1 MNVRTLLPLISAVWL
16 TLGGCV
22 TAATPP
28 NIPLCPGLNI
38 VTAINQSS
46 GDYESIKR
54 ITSVDETGV
63 TLHYSSEHEVN
74 DPFSDKP
81 PELVATNVTRRILH
95 ADQQKAPYY
104 LAVFSPILP
113 ETVPNSVAISLTH
126 DNYTRLKTTGK
137 ADVSIVTTLNYSATP
152 ENVLDPDSPYRWW
165 FAPSVYALALPD
177 KSPVPFPVLLNG
189 KPAELP
195 ALHING
201 LFGEEK
207 AEFFVLDDPDN
218 PLILKFRLGFGAD
231 EALKAKF
238 ADDPVMSKMLEEI
251 AATSPASSER
261 DRLQVTQI
269 TFDCQGSDDLPIAT
283 NTGKPLDISGE
294 FDTDAEPF
302 PTGSGGAAS
311 GGGGDTGT
319 GNGSGGTGTGSMG
332 GGTGSLS
339 LGQGAG
345 GNGAGSDN
353 KAAEL
358 EKALQAGEKVDIYD
372 IFFSFNSATLRP
384 ESDETLIRIADLL
397 GKHPDW
403 KLAIGGHTDSIAS
416 DTFNLDLSNR
426 RAAAVKTA
434 LVGRFK
440 IADNRLSTQGYGEAS
455 PRDTNDTLEGRA
467 RNRRVELM
475 RQ

>member
-1 MNVRTLLPLISAVWL
+1 MNVRTVLPMLPVLLIVSSASV
-16 TLGGCV
+16 
-22 TAATPP
+22 AATTPT
-28 NIPLCPGLNI
+28 IPLCPGLNI
-38 VTAINQSS
+38 VTAINQRS

-54 ITSVDETGV
+54 ITRVDDSGV
-63 TLHYSSEHEVN
+63 TLHYSSEHEVD

-95 ADQQKAPYY
+95 ADQQKASYY
-104 LAVFSPILP
+104 LAIFSPLLP

-137 ADVSIVTTLNYSATP
+137 ADVSIVTTLNYSTTP
-152 ENVLDPDSPYRWW
+152 ENVLDPESPYRWW
-165 FAPSVYALALPD
+165 FAPSVYALELPD
-177 KSPVPFPVLLNG
+177 KTPVPFPVLLNG

-231 EALKAKF
+231 EALRAKF
-238 ADDPVMSKMLEEI
+238 ANDPVMTKILEE
-251 AATSPASSER
+251 AAAAAPAPSER

-269 TFDCQGSDDLPIAT
+269 TFDCHSSDDLPIAT
-283 NTGKPLDISGE
+283 NTGKPLEISGE
-294 FDTDAEPF
+294 FDTDAKPF
-302 PTGSGGAAS
+302 PTGSGGANA
-311 GGGGDTGT
+311 GGGAGSGAGQGDGDTGT
-319 GNGSGGTGTGSMG
+319 GAMG
-332 GGTGSLS
+332 DGAGSLA
-339 LGQGAG
+339 QGAG
-345 GNGAGSDN
+345 GNGAGDSN
-353 KAAEL
+353 KAVAL

-384 ESDETLIRIADLL
+384 ESDETLSTIATLL
-397 GKHPDW
+397 DKHPDW

-416 DTFNLDLSNR
+416 DSFNLELSNR
-426 RAAAVKTA
+426 RAVAVKAA
-434 LVGRFK
+434 LVERFK

-467 RNRRVELM
+467 RNRRVELT

>member
-1 MNVRTLLPLISAVWL
+1 MNTNFVTLPLLLIVSSASV
-16 TLGGCV
+16 
-22 TAATPP
+22 AATTPT
-28 NIPLCPGLNI
+28 IPLCSGLHI

-54 ITSVDETGV
+54 ITSTDEAGI

-113 ETVPNSVAISLTH
+113 ETVPNSVAISLTQ

-137 ADVSIVTTLNYSATP
+137 ADVSIVTTLNHSATP

-165 FAPSVYALALPD
+165 FAPSVYALELPD
-177 KSPVPFPVLLNG
+177 KTPVPFPVLLNG
-189 KPAELP
+189 KPATVP
-195 ALHING
+195 ALHVNG
-201 LFGEEK
+201 LFGSEQ
-207 AEFFVLDDPDN
+207 AEFLVLDNPDN
-218 PLILKFRLGFGAD
+218 PLILKFRLGFGTD

-238 ADDPVMSKMLEEI
+238 ASDPVMSKMLEEL
-251 AATSPASSER
+251 AATAPAPSER
-261 DRLQVTQI
+261 DRLQVTQL
-269 TFDCQGSDDLPIAT
+269 TFDCHSNDGLPIAT

-302 PTGSGGAAS
+302 PTGSGVANSGSGAGA
-311 GGGGDTGT
+311 GT
-319 GNGSGGTGTGSMG
+319 GNGGGGTGTGAMG
-332 GGTGSLS
+332 GDAGSLS
-339 LGQGAG
+339 LGQGDG
-345 GNGAGSDN
+345 SNGAGSGN

-358 EKALQAGEKVDIYD
+358 EKALQEGEKVDIYD

-384 ESDETLIRIADLL
+384 ESDATLNTIADLL
-397 GKHPDW
+397 SKHPDW

-416 DTFNLDLSNR
+416 DSFNLDLSNR

-434 LVGRFK
+434 LVERFK
-440 IADNRLSTQGYGEAS
+440 IVANRLSTQGYGEAN
-455 PRDTNDTLEGRA
+455 PRDANDTLEGRA
-467 RNRRVELM
+467 RNRRVELV

>member
-1 MNVRTLLPLISAVWL
+1 MNTHPIALPLLLIVSNASV
-16 TLGGCV
+16 
-22 TAATPP
+22 AATTPTV
-28 NIPLCPGLNI
+28 PLCPGLHI

-54 ITSVDETGV
+54 ITALDEASI
-63 TLHYSSEHEVN
+63 TLHYSSEHEVD

-104 LAVFSPILP
+104 LAIFSPILP

-137 ADVSIVTTLNYSATP
+137 ADVSIVTTLNYSATS

-165 FAPSVYALALPD
+165 FAPSVYALELSD
-177 KSPVPFPVLLNG
+177 KTPVPFPVLLNG

-231 EALKAKF
+231 EALRAKF
-238 ADDPVMSKMLEEI
+238 ADDPVMTKMLEEI
-251 AATSPASSER
+251 AATSPAPSER

-269 TFDCQGSDDLPIAT
+269 TFDCHSSDDLPIAT
-283 NTGKPLDISGE
+283 NTGKPLEISGE
-294 FDTDAEPF
+294 FDTDTEPF
-302 PTGSGGAAS
+302 PTGSGGANS
-311 GGGGDTGT
+311 GSGTGAGT
-319 GNGSGGTGTGSMG
+319 GNGGGGTGTGSMG
-332 GGTGSLS
+332 NGAGSLS
-339 LGQGAG
+339 LGTDS
-345 GNGAGSDN
+345 GNGTGSGN

-358 EKALQAGEKVDIYD
+358 EKALQEGEKVDIYD

-384 ESDETLIRIADLL
+384 ESDETLHIIADLL
-397 GKHPDW
+397 NKRPDW

-416 DTFNLDLSNR
+416 DSFNLDLSNR
-426 RAAAVKTA
+426 RAIAVKTA
-434 LVGRFK
+434 LVERFK

-467 RNRRVELM
+467 RNRRVELV

>member
-1 MNVRTLLPLISAVWL
+1 MNTHPIMLMFPLLLIASNASV
-16 TLGGCV
+16 
-22 TAATPP
+22 AATTPTV
-28 NIPLCPGLNI
+28 PLCPGLHI

-54 ITSVDETGV
+54 ITSTDDAGI
-63 TLHYSSEHEVN
+63 TLHYSSEHEVV

-104 LAVFSPILP
+104 LAIFSPILP
-113 ETVPNSVAISLTH
+113 ETVPNSVAISLTD

-137 ADVSIVTTLNYSATP
+137 AELSIVTTLNHSTTP

-165 FAPSVYALALPD
+165 FAPSVYALELPD
-177 KSPVPFPVLLNG
+177 KTPAPFQVLLNG
-189 KPAELP
+189 KAAELP
-195 ALHING
+195 ALHVKG
-201 LFGEEK
+201 LFGTEQ
-207 AEFFVLDDPDN
+207 AEFFVLDDPNN

-251 AATSPASSER
+251 AATSPAPSER

-269 TFDCQGSDDLPIAT
+269 TFDCHSSDDQPIAT

-311 GGGGDTGT
+311 SSGSGGGT
-319 GNGSGGTGTGSMG
+319 GNGGGGTGTGSMG
-332 GGTGSLS
+332 NGAGSLS
-339 LGQGAG
+339 LGQGTG
-345 GNGAGSDN
+345 GNGTGSGN
-353 KAAEL
+353 KADEL
-358 EKALQAGEKVDIYD
+358 EKALQEGEKVDIYD

-384 ESDETLIRIADLL
+384 ESDETLNTIANLL
-397 GKHPDW
+397 HKHPDW

-416 DTFNLDLSNR
+416 DSFNLDLSNR
-426 RAAAVKTA
+426 RAAAVKIA
-434 LVGRFK
+434 LVERFK
-440 IADNRLSTQGYGEAS
+440 ITDNRLSTQGYGEAS
-455 PRDTNDTLEGRA
+455 PRDTNETLEGRA
-467 RNRRVELM
+467 RNRRVEL
-475 RQ
+475 RKQ

>member
-1 MNVRTLLPLISAVWL
+1 MDTHPIVLTFPILLIVSNASIAV
-16 TLGGCV
+16 T
-22 TAATPP
+22 TTTPT
-28 NIPLCPGLNI
+28 IPLCPGLHI

-54 ITSVDETGV
+54 ITSTDEAGI

-74 DPFSDKP
+74 DPLSDKP

-95 ADQQKAPYY
+95 VDQQKAPYY
-104 LAVFSPILP
+104 LAIFSPILP
-113 ETVPNSVAISLTH
+113 ETVPNSVAISLTR

-137 ADVSIVTTLNYSATP
+137 AEISIVTTLNYSSTP

-165 FAPSVYALALPD
+165 FAPSVYALELPD
-177 KSPVPFPVLLNG
+177 KTPVPFPVLLNG
-189 KPAELP
+189 KPAKLP

-231 EALKAKF
+231 EALRAKF

-251 AATSPASSER
+251 ATTSPAPSER
-261 DRLQVTQI
+261 DRLQVIQI
-269 TFDCQGSDDLPIAT
+269 KFDCHSSNDLPIAT
-283 NTGKPLDISGE
+283 TTGKPLDISGE
-294 FDTDAEPF
+294 FDTDAELF
-302 PTGSGGAAS
+302 PTGTGSGGANS
-311 GGGGDTGT
+311 GRGVGT
-319 GNGSGGTGTGSMG
+319 GGGGTGTGSMG
-332 GGTGSLS
+332 GSAGRLS
-339 LGQGAG
+339 LGTDG
-345 GNGAGSDN
+345 GNSTGRGN

-358 EKALQAGEKVDIYD
+358 EKALQEGDKVDIYD

-384 ESDETLIRIADLL
+384 ESDETLHVIANLL
-397 GKHPDW
+397 NKHPDW

-416 DTFNLDLSNR
+416 DSFNLDLSNR
-426 RAAAVKTA
+426 RAAAVRTA
-434 LVGRFK
+434 LVERFK
-440 IADNRLSTQGYGEAS
+440 IADNRLSAQGYGEAN
-455 PRDTNDTLEGRA
+455 PRDSNDSLEGRA

-475 RQ
+475 KQ

>member
-1 MNVRTLLPLISAVWL
+1 MKRQPYLWLILLNTLPL
-16 TLGGCV
+16 
-22 TAATPP
+22 TALASSTSPT
-28 NIPLCPGLNI
+28 IPLCPSLVI

-81 PELVATNVTRRILH
+81 PELVATNVTRRILRE
-95 ADQQKAPYY
+95 DQQKAPYY

-113 ETVPNSVAISLTH
+113 ETVPNSTAISLTH
-126 DNYTRLKTTGK
+126 DNYARLKTTGK
-137 ADVSIVTTLNYSATP
+137 AELSIVTTLNYSTTP
-152 ENVLDPDSPYRWW
+152 ENVLNPDSPYRWW
-165 FAPSVYALALPD
+165 LAPSVYALELPD
-177 KSPVPFPVLLNG
+177 KIPLKFPVLLNG
-189 KPAELP
+189 KPTELP
-195 ALHING
+195 ALHVKG
-201 LFGEEK
+201 LFGTEQ
-207 AEFFVLDDPDN
+207 AEFFVLDDPNN

-238 ADDPVMSKMLEEI
+238 SSDPVMTKMLEEI
-251 AATSPASSER
+251 AAAAPAPSER

-269 TFDCQGSDDLPIAT
+269 TFDCHADGDLPIPT
-283 NTGKPLDISGE
+283 NTGKSLEISGE
-294 FDTDAEPF
+294 FATDAEPF
-302 PTGSGGAAS
+302 PAGSGGAAS
-311 GGGGDTGT
+311 SGGAGADTDNGG
-319 GNGSGGTGTGSMG
+319 SGTGTGAMG
-332 GGTGSLS
+332 GGAGNLNLGTG
-339 LGQGAG
+339 G
-345 GNGAGSDN
+345 GS
-353 KAAEL
+353 KAAAL
-358 EKALQAGEKVDIYD
+358 EKALQEGEKVDIYD

-384 ESDETLIRIADLL
+384 ESDETLNVIANLL
-397 GKHPDW
+397 SKHSDW

-416 DTFNLDLSNR
+416 DSFNLDLSNR

-434 LVGRFK
+434 LVERFK

-467 RNRRVELM
+467 RNRRVELV

>member
-1 MNVRTLLPLISAVWL
+1 VKALIPCLVCLYISLPIASVAD
-16 TLGGCV
+16 
-22 TAATPP
+22 ATTPT
-28 NIPLCPGLNI
+28 IPLCPGLHI
-38 VTAINQSS
+38 VTAINQRS

-54 ITSVDETGV
+54 ITSTDEAGI
-63 TLHYSSEHEVN
+63 TLHYSSEHEVD

-81 PELVATNVTRRILH
+81 PELVSTHVTRRVLRE
-95 ADQQKAPYY
+95 DQQKAGYY
-104 LAVFSPILP
+104 LAVFDPKLP

-137 ADVSIVTTLNYSATP
+137 ADVSIVTTLNHSTTP

-165 FAPSVYALALPD
+165 FAPSVYALEVPD
-177 KSPVPFPVLLNG
+177 KTPVPFPVLLNG

-195 ALHING
+195 ALHVNG

-231 EALKAKF
+231 EALRAKF

-251 AATSPASSER
+251 AATSPAPSER

-269 TFDCQGSDDLPIAT
+269 TFDCHSSDDLPMAT
-283 NTGKPLDISGE
+283 NTGKPPEIAGE

-311 GGGGDTGT
+311 GSGAGAGT
-319 GNGSGGTGTGSMG
+319 GNGGGGTGTGSMG
-332 GGTGSLS
+332 GGAGSLS
-339 LGQGAG
+339 LGQG
-345 GNGAGSDN
+345 GNGAGSGN

-384 ESDETLIRIADLL
+384 ESDETLNTIADLL
-397 GKHPDW
+397 NKHPDW

-416 DTFNLDLSNR
+416 DSFNLDLSNR

-434 LVGRFK
+434 LVERFK
-440 IADNRLSTQGYGEAS
+440 ITDNRLSTQGYGEAS

-467 RNRRVELM
+467 RNRRVEL
-475 RQ
+475 RKQ

>member
-1 MNVRTLLPLISAVWL
+1 VKALISCLVCLYASL
-16 TLGGCV
+16 PV
-22 TAATPP
+22 TSLADAATPT
-28 NIPLCPGLNI
+28 IPLCPGLNI

-54 ITSVDETGV
+54 ITRVDDSGV

-81 PELVATNVTRRILH
+81 PELVATNVTRHILH

-113 ETVPNSVAISLTH
+113 ETVPNSVAISLTQ

-137 ADVSIVTTLNYSATP
+137 AELSIVTTLNHSATP

-165 FAPSVYALALPD
+165 FAPSVYALELPD
-177 KSPVPFPVLLNG
+177 KTPVPFPVLLNG
-189 KPAELP
+189 KPATVP
-195 ALHING
+195 ALHVNG
-201 LFGEEK
+201 LFGSEQ
-207 AEFFVLDDPDN
+207 AEFLVLDNPDN
-218 PLILKFRLGFGAD
+218 PLILKFRLGFGTD

-238 ADDPVMSKMLEEI
+238 ASDPVMSKMLEEL
-251 AATSPASSER
+251 AATAPAPSER
-261 DRLQVTQI
+261 DRLQVTQL
-269 TFDCQGSDDLPIAT
+269 TFDCHSNDGLPIAT

-302 PTGSGGAAS
+302 PTGSGGANS
-311 GGGGDTGT
+311 GSGAGAGT
-319 GNGSGGTGTGSMG
+319 GNGGGGTGTGAMG
-332 GGTGSLS
+332 GGAGSLS
-339 LGQGAG
+339 LGQGG
-345 GNGAGSDN
+345 GNGAGSGN

-358 EKALQAGEKVDIYD
+358 EKALQEGEKVDIYD

-384 ESDETLIRIADLL
+384 ESDATLNTIADLL
-397 GKHPDW
+397 SKHPDW

-416 DTFNLDLSNR
+416 DSFNLDLSNR

-434 LVGRFK
+434 LVERFK
-440 IADNRLSTQGYGEAS
+440 IVANRLSTQGYGEAN

-467 RNRRVELM
+467 RNRRVELV

>member
-1 MNVRTLLPLISAVWL
+1 MNTHPIALPLLLIISNVSFAS
-16 TLGGCV
+16 T
-22 TAATPP
+22 TPT
-28 NIPLCPGLNI
+28 IPLCPSLNI

-54 ITSVDETGV
+54 ITAVDETGV

-104 LAVFSPILP
+104 LAIFSLILP
-113 ETVPNSVAISLTH
+113 ETVPNSTAISLTQ

-137 ADVSIVTTLNYSATP
+137 ADISIVTTLNYSATP
-152 ENVLDPDSPYRWW
+152 ENVLDPESPYRWW
-165 FAPSVYALALPD
+165 FAPSVYALELSD
-177 KSPVPFPVLLNG
+177 KPPVPFPVLLNG

-207 AEFFVLDDPDN
+207 AEFFVLDDPNN
-218 PLILKFRLGFGAD
+218 PLILKVRLGFGAD
-231 EALKAKF
+231 EALRAKF
-238 ADDPVMSKMLEEI
+238 ANDPVMTKMLEEI
-251 AATSPASSER
+251 AATSPAPSER

-269 TFDCQGSDDLPIAT
+269 TFDCHSSDDLPIAT

-294 FDTDAEPF
+294 FDTDTEPF
-302 PTGSGGAAS
+302 PTGSGGANS
-311 GGGGDTGT
+311 GSGTGAGT
-319 GNGSGGTGTGSMG
+319 GNGDGGSGTGSMG
-332 GGTGSLS
+332 GGAGSLS
-339 LGQGAG
+339 LGQGAS
-345 GNGAGSDN
+345 GNGAGSGN

-358 EKALQAGEKVDIYD
+358 EKALQEGDKVDIYD

-384 ESDETLIRIADLL
+384 ESDETLHVIADLL
-397 GKHPDW
+397 NKYPDW

-416 DTFNLDLSNR
+416 DSFNLDLSNR
-426 RAAAVKTA
+426 RAAAVKAA
-434 LVGRFK
+434 LVERFK

-455 PRDTNDTLEGRA
+455 PRDSNDSLEGRA

-475 RQ
+475 KQ

>member
-1 MNVRTLLPLISAVWL
+1 MKVRTVFPMFPVLLIASSVS
-16 TLGGCV
+16 V
-22 TAATPP
+22 AATTPT
-28 NIPLCPGLNI
+28 IPLCPGLHI

-54 ITSVDETGV
+54 ITSTDEAGI
-63 TLHYSSEHEVN
+63 TLHYSSEHEVD

-81 PELVATNVTRRILH
+81 PELVSTHVTRRVLRE
-95 ADQQKAPYY
+95 DQHKAGYY
-104 LAVFSPILP
+104 LAVFDPKLP

-137 ADVSIVTTLNYSATP
+137 AEISIVTTLNFSTTP

-165 FAPSVYALALPD
+165 FAPSVYALELPD
-177 KSPVPFPVLLNG
+177 KTPVPFPVLLNG

-231 EALKAKF
+231 EALRAKF
-238 ADDPVMSKMLEEI
+238 AHDPVMSKMLEEI
-251 AATSPASSER
+251 AATSPAPSER

-269 TFDCQGSDDLPIAT
+269 TFDCQSSDDLPMAT
-283 NTGKPLDISGE
+283 NTGKPPEIAGE

-311 GGGGDTGT
+311 GNGAGAGM
-319 GNGSGGTGTGSMG
+319 GNGGGGTGTGSMG
-332 GGTGSLS
+332 GGAGSLS
-339 LGQGAG
+339 LGQG
-345 GNGAGSDN
+345 GNGAGSGN

-384 ESDETLIRIADLL
+384 ESDETLNTIADLL
-397 GKHPDW
+397 NKHPDW

-416 DTFNLDLSNR
+416 DSFNLDLSNR

-434 LVGRFK
+434 LVERFK
-440 IADNRLSTQGYGEAS
+440 ITDKRLSTQGYGEAS

-467 RNRRVELM
+467 RNRRVEL
-475 RQ
+475 RKQ

>member
-1 MNVRTLLPLISAVWL
+1 LYISLPIASVAD
-16 TLGGCV
+16 
-22 TAATPP
+22 ATTPT
-28 NIPLCPGLNI
+28 IPLCPGLHI
-38 VTAINQSS
+38 VTAINQRS

-54 ITSVDETGV
+54 ITSTDEAGI
-63 TLHYSSEHEVN
+63 TLHYSSEHEVD

-81 PELVATNVTRRILH
+81 PELVSTHVTRRVLRE
-95 ADQQKAPYY
+95 DQQKAGYY
-104 LAVFSPILP
+104 LAVFDPKLP

-137 ADVSIVTTLNYSATP
+137 ADVSIVTTLNHSTTP

-165 FAPSVYALALPD
+165 FAPSVYALEVPD
-177 KSPVPFPVLLNG
+177 KTPVPFPVLLNG

-195 ALHING
+195 ALHVNG

-231 EALKAKF
+231 EALRAKF

-251 AATSPASSER
+251 AATSPAPSER

-269 TFDCQGSDDLPIAT
+269 TFDCHSSDDLPMAT
-283 NTGKPLDISGE
+283 NTGKPPEIAGE

-311 GGGGDTGT
+311 GSGAGAGT
-319 GNGSGGTGTGSMG
+319 GNGGGGTGTGSMG
-332 GGTGSLS
+332 GGAGSLS
-339 LGQGAG
+339 LGQG
-345 GNGAGSDN
+345 GNGAGSGN

-384 ESDETLIRIADLL
+384 ESDETLNTIADLL
-397 GKHPDW
+397 NKHPDW

-416 DTFNLDLSNR
+416 DSFNLDLSNR

-434 LVGRFK
+434 LVERFK
-440 IADNRLSTQGYGEAS
+440 ITDNRLSTQGYGEAS

-467 RNRRVELM
+467 RNRRVEL
-475 RQ
+475 RKQ

>member
-1 MNVRTLLPLISAVWL
+1 MKVRTIPPMLPLLLIVSSAN
-16 TLGGCV
+16 
-22 TAATPP
+22 AASTTPI
-28 NIPLCPGLNI
+28 IPLCPGLNI
-38 VTAINQSS
+38 VTAINQRS

-54 ITSVDETGV
+54 ITSVDDSGV
-63 TLHYSSEHEVN
+63 TLHYSSEHEVD

-104 LAVFSPILP
+104 LAIFSPILP

-137 ADVSIVTTLNYSATP
+137 TDVSIVTTLNYSATP
-152 ENVLDPDSPYRWW
+152 ENVLDPESPYRWW
-165 FAPSVYALALPD
+165 FAPSVYTLELSD
-177 KSPVPFPVLLNG
+177 KTPVPFPVLLNG

-251 AATSPASSER
+251 AATSPAPSER

-269 TFDCQGSDDLPIAT
+269 TVDCHSSDDLPIAT
-283 NTGKPLDISGE
+283 NSGKPLDISGE
-294 FDTDAEPF
+294 FDTDTEPF

-311 GGGGDTGT
+311 GSGAGGGT
-319 GNGSGGTGTGSMG
+319 GNGGGGTGTGSMG
-332 GGTGSLS
+332 DGTGSLS
-339 LGQGAG
+339 LGKGTG
-345 GNGAGSDN
+345 GNGAGSGN

-358 EKALQAGEKVDIYD
+358 EKALQEGEKVDIYD

-384 ESDETLIRIADLL
+384 ESDETLTLIADLL
-397 GKHPDW
+397 NKYPDW

-416 DTFNLDLSNR
+416 DSFNLDLSNR

-434 LVGRFK
+434 LVERFK

-467 RNRRVELM
+467 RNRRVELV

>member
-1 MNVRTLLPLISAVWL
+1 MSTKPVTLLLFL
-16 TLGGCV
+16 TFSSNCM
-22 TAATPP
+22 AATTPS
-28 NIPLCPGLNI
+28 IPLCPGLNI

-54 ITSVDETGV
+54 ITAVDDAGI
-63 TLHYSSEHEVN
+63 TLHYSSEHEVV

-81 PELVATNVTRRILH
+81 PELINTNVTRRVLRE
-95 ADQQKAPYY
+95 DQQKAAYY

-113 ETVPNSVAISLTH
+113 EAVPNSVAISLTD
-126 DNYTRLKTTGK
+126 DNYIRLKTTGK
-137 ADVSIVTTLNYSATP
+137 AEVSIVTTLNYSTTP
-152 ENVLDPDSPYRWW
+152 ENVLDPESPYRWW
-165 FAPSVYALALPD
+165 FAPSVYALELAD
-177 KSPVPFPVLLNG
+177 KTPVPFPVLLNG

-195 ALHING
+195 ALQVKG
-201 LFGEEK
+201 VFGTEQ

-251 AATSPASSER
+251 AATSPAPSER

-269 TFDCQGSDDLPIAT
+269 TFDCHRSDDLPIAT
-283 NTGKPLDISGE
+283 NTDKPLDIFGE

-302 PTGSGGAAS
+302 PTGSGGAANVS
-311 GGGGDTGT
+311 SLGAGNGNGGG
-319 GNGSGGTGTGSMG
+319 SAGTGSIG

-345 GNGAGSDN
+345 GVGSGN

-358 EKALQAGEKVDIYD
+358 EKALQEGEKVDIYD

-384 ESDETLIRIADLL
+384 ESDETLSTIAKLL
-397 GKHPDW
+397 NKHSDW
-403 KLAIGGHTDSIAS
+403 KLAIGGHTDNIAS
-416 DTFNLDLSNR
+416 DSFNLDLSNR
-426 RAAAVKTA
+426 RAAAVKIA
-434 LVGRFK
+434 LVERFK

-455 PRDTNDTLEGRA
+455 PRDTNETLEGRA

-475 RQ
+475 KQ

>member
-1 MNVRTLLPLISAVWL
+1 MNVRTLPLISAVWL
-16 TLGGCV
+16 TLVGGV
-22 TAATPP
+22 TAAPP
-28 NIPLCPGLNI
+28 PSIPLCPGLNI

-54 ITSVDETGV
+54 ITAVDAAGV
-63 TLHYSSEHEVN
+63 TLHYSSEREV
-74 DPFSDKP
+74 DDIFSDKP
-81 PELVATNVTRRILH
+81 PELVSTHVARRVLRE
-95 ADQQKAPYY
+95 DQQQAGYY
-104 LAVFSPILP
+104 LAVFDPKLP
-113 ETVPNSVAISLTH
+113 ETVPNSTAISLT
-126 DNYTRLKTTGK
+126 DANYQRLKETGK
-137 ADVSIVTTLNYSATP
+137 AELSIVTSLNYSTTP
-152 ENVLDPDSPYRWW
+152 ENVLDPDSPFRWW
-165 FAPSVYALALPD
+165 FAPTVYTLELVD
-177 KSPVPFPVLLNG
+177 KAPVNMPVLVNG

-195 ALHING
+195 ALHANG
-201 LFGEEK
+201 LFGTEK
-207 AEFFVLDDPDN
+207 AEFFILDDPSN

-231 EALKAKF
+231 EALKEKF
-238 ADDPVMSKMLEEI
+238 ASDPVMTKMLEEL
-251 AATSPASSER
+251 AASLPASPER
-261 DRLQVTQI
+261 DKLQVTQI
-269 TFDCQGSDDLPIAT
+269 NFDCDAGMDWVQRPGS
-283 NTGKPLDISGE
+283 GKPVELSGD

-302 PTGSGGAAS
+302 PTGSGDAAS
-311 GGGGDTGT
+311 A
-319 GNGSGGTGTGSMG
+319 GSGNAPSGDGGSGEGTGTMG
-332 GGTGSLS
+332 GGAGSLS
-339 LGQGAG
+339 LGTG
-345 GNGAGSDN
+345 GSN

-384 ESDETLIRIADLL
+384 ESDETLMLIADLL

-434 LVGRFK
+434 LVERFK
-440 IADNRLSTQGYGEAS
+440 IADKRLSTQGYGEAS

>member
-1 MNVRTLLPLISAVWL
+1 MNTHPIALPLLLIVSNASV
-16 TLGGCV
+16 
-22 TAATPP
+22 AATTPTV
-28 NIPLCPGLNI
+28 PLCPGLHI

-54 ITSVDETGV
+54 ITALDEASI
-63 TLHYSSEHEVN
+63 TLHYSSEHEVD

-104 LAVFSPILP
+104 LAIFSPILP

-137 ADVSIVTTLNYSATP
+137 ADVSIVTTLNYSATS

-165 FAPSVYALALPD
+165 FAPSVYALELSD
-177 KSPVPFPVLLNG
+177 KTPVSFPVLLNG

-231 EALKAKF
+231 EALRAKF
-238 ADDPVMSKMLEEI
+238 ADDPVMTKMLEEI
-251 AATSPASSER
+251 AATSPAPSER

-269 TFDCQGSDDLPIAT
+269 TFDCHSSDDLPIAT
-283 NTGKPLDISGE
+283 NTGKPLEISGE
-294 FDTDAEPF
+294 FDTDTEPF
-302 PTGSGGAAS
+302 LTGSGGANS
-311 GGGGDTGT
+311 GSGTGAGT
-319 GNGSGGTGTGSMG
+319 GNGGGGTGTGSMG
-332 GGTGSLS
+332 NGAGSLS
-339 LGQGAG
+339 LGTDS
-345 GNGAGSDN
+345 GNGTGSGN

-358 EKALQAGEKVDIYD
+358 EKALQEGEKVDIYD

-384 ESDETLIRIADLL
+384 ESDETLHIIADLL
-397 GKHPDW
+397 NKRPDW

-416 DTFNLDLSNR
+416 DSFNLDLSNR
-426 RAAAVKTA
+426 RAIAVKTA
-434 LVGRFK
+434 LVERFK

-467 RNRRVELM
+467 RNRRVELV

>member
-1 MNVRTLLPLISAVWL
+1 MKVRTITPMFPLLLIVSSAN
-16 TLGGCV
+16 
-22 TAATPP
+22 ATSTTPT
-28 NIPLCPGLNI
+28 IPLCPGLNI
-38 VTAINQSS
+38 VTAINQRS

-54 ITSVDETGV
+54 ITSTDEAGI
-63 TLHYSSEHEVN
+63 TLHYSSEHEVD

-81 PELVATNVTRRILH
+81 PELVSTHVTRRVLRE
-95 ADQQKAPYY
+95 DQQKAGYY
-104 LAVFSPILP
+104 LAVFDPKLP
-113 ETVPNSVAISLTH
+113 ETVPNSTAISLTH
-126 DNYTRLKTTGK
+126 DTYTRLKTTGK
-137 ADVSIVTTLNYSATP
+137 AEISIVTTLNYSTTP

-165 FAPSVYALALPD
+165 FAPSVYALELPD
-177 KSPVPFPVLLNG
+177 KTPVPFPVLLNG

-231 EALKAKF
+231 EALRAKF
-238 ADDPVMSKMLEEI
+238 VDDPVMSKMLEEI
-251 AATSPASSER
+251 AATSPAPSER

-269 TFDCQGSDDLPIAT
+269 TFDCHSSDDLPMAT
-283 NTGKPLDISGE
+283 NTGKPPEIAGE

-311 GGGGDTGT
+311 SSGAGAGT
-319 GNGSGGTGTGSMG
+319 GNGGGGTGTGSMG
-332 GGTGSLS
+332 GGAGSLS
-339 LGQGAG
+339 LGQG
-345 GNGAGSDN
+345 GNGAGSGN

-384 ESDETLIRIADLL
+384 ESDETLNTIADLL
-397 GKHPDW
+397 HKHPDW

-416 DTFNLDLSNR
+416 DSFNLDLSNR

-434 LVGRFK
+434 LVERFK
-440 IADNRLSTQGYGEAS
+440 ITDKRLSTQGYGEAS

-467 RNRRVELM
+467 RNRRVEL
-475 RQ
+475 RKQ

>member
-1 MNVRTLLPLISAVWL
+1 MKALIPCLVCLYISLPIASVAD
-16 TLGGCV
+16 
-22 TAATPP
+22 ATTPT
-28 NIPLCPGLNI
+28 IPLCPGLHI
-38 VTAINQSS
+38 VTAINQRS

-54 ITSVDETGV
+54 ITSTDEAGI
-63 TLHYSSEHEVN
+63 TLHYSSEHEVD

-81 PELVATNVTRRILH
+81 PELVSTHVTRRVLRE
-95 ADQQKAPYY
+95 DQQKAGYY
-104 LAVFSPILP
+104 LAVFDPKLP

-137 ADVSIVTTLNYSATP
+137 ADVSIVTTLNHSTTP

-165 FAPSVYALALPD
+165 FAPSVYALEVPD
-177 KSPVPFPVLLNG
+177 KTPVPFPVLLNG

-195 ALHING
+195 ALHVNG

-231 EALKAKF
+231 EALRAKF

-251 AATSPASSER
+251 AATSPAPSER

-269 TFDCQGSDDLPIAT
+269 TFDCHSSDDLPMAT
-283 NTGKPLDISGE
+283 NTGKPPEIAGE

-311 GGGGDTGT
+311 GSGAGAGT
-319 GNGSGGTGTGSMG
+319 GNGGGGTGTGSMG
-332 GGTGSLS
+332 GGAGSLS
-339 LGQGAG
+339 LGQG
-345 GNGAGSDN
+345 GNGAGSGN

-384 ESDETLIRIADLL
+384 ESDETLNTIADLL
-397 GKHPDW
+397 NKHPDW

-416 DTFNLDLSNR
+416 DSFNLDLSNR

-434 LVGRFK
+434 LVERFK
-440 IADNRLSTQGYGEAS
+440 ITDNRLSTQGYGEAS

-467 RNRRVELM
+467 RNRRVEL
-475 RQ
+475 RKQ

>member
-1 MNVRTLLPLISAVWL
+1 MNTHPIVLTFPLLLIASNASV
-16 TLGGCV
+16 
-22 TAATPP
+22 AATTPTV
-28 NIPLCPGLNI
+28 PLCPGLNI

-54 ITSVDETGV
+54 ITSTDDAGL
-63 TLHYSSEHEVN
+63 TLHYSSEHEVF

-95 ADQQKAPYY
+95 ADQQKAAYY

-113 ETVPNSVAISLTH
+113 ETVPNSVAISLTD

-137 ADVSIVTTLNYSATP
+137 AALSIVTSLNFSSTP

-165 FAPSVYALALPD
+165 FAPSVYVLELPD
-177 KSPVPFPVLLNG
+177 KTPVPFPVLLNG
-189 KPAELP
+189 KAAELP
-195 ALHING
+195 ALHVKG
-201 LFGEEK
+201 LFGTEQ

-238 ADDPVMSKMLEEI
+238 ADDPVITKILEE
-251 AATSPASSER
+251 AAAAAPAPSER

-269 TFDCQGSDDLPIAT
+269 TFDCHSSDDLPMT
-283 NTGKPLDISGE
+283 SNTGKPLDISGE
-294 FDTDAEPF
+294 FATDAKPF
-302 PTGSGGAAS
+302 PTGSGVAAS
-311 GGGGDTGT
+311 GSGTDGET
-319 GNGSGGTGTGSMG
+319 GNGAGTGAIG

-339 LGQGAG
+339 LGQGTG
-345 GNGAGSDN
+345 GNGAGSGN

-358 EKALQAGEKVDIYD
+358 EKALLEGEKVDIYD

-384 ESDETLIRIADLL
+384 ESDETLSTIANLL
-397 GKHPDW
+397 NKHPDW

-416 DTFNLDLSNR
+416 DSFNLELSNR

-434 LVGRFK
+434 LVERFK
-440 IADNRLSTQGYGEAS
+440 IADNRLSTQGYGETS
-455 PRDTNDTLEGRA
+455 PRATNETLEGRA

-475 RQ
+475 KQ

>member
-1 MNVRTLLPLISAVWL
+1 MNVRTVLPMLPVLFIVSCASV
-16 TLGGCV
+16 
-22 TAATPP
+22 AATTPT
-28 NIPLCPGLNI
+28 IPLCPGLHI

-54 ITSVDETGV
+54 ITAVDEAGI
-63 TLHYSSEHEVN
+63 TLHYSSEHEVD

-81 PELVATNVTRRILH
+81 PELVATHVTRRVLRE
-95 ADQQKAPYY
+95 DQQQAGYY
-104 LAVFSPILP
+104 LAVFDPKLP
-113 ETVPNSVAISLTH
+113 ETVPNSTAISLT
-126 DNYTRLKTTGK
+126 DANYQRLKETGK
-137 ADVSIVTTLNYSATP
+137 AELSIVTSLNYSTTP
-152 ENVLDPDSPYRWW
+152 ENVLDPNSPFRWW
-165 FAPSVYALALPD
+165 FAPTVYALELAD
-177 KSPVPFPVLLNG
+177 KAPVNMPVLVNG

-195 ALHING
+195 ALHANG
-201 LFGEEK
+201 LFGTEK
-207 AEFFVLDDPDN
+207 AEFFILDDPKN

-231 EALKAKF
+231 EALKEKF
-238 ADDPVMSKMLEEI
+238 ASDPVMTKMLEEL
-251 AATSPASSER
+251 AASSPASPER
-261 DRLQVTQI
+261 DKLQVTQI
-269 TFDCQGSDDLPIAT
+269 NFDCDAGMDGEQRPGS
-283 NTGKPLDISGE
+283 GKPVELPGD

-302 PTGSGGAAS
+302 PTGSEDAAS
-311 GGGGDTGT
+311 AGGGNAPSGDG
-319 GNGSGGTGTGSMG
+319 GSGDGSGAMG
-332 GGTGSLS
+332 SGAGSLS
-339 LGQGAG
+339 LGTG
-345 GNGAGSDN
+345 GGN

-384 ESDETLIRIADLL
+384 ESDETLILIADLL

-426 RAAAVKTA
+426 RAAAVKAA
-434 LVGRFK
+434 LVERFK
-440 IADNRLSTQGYGEAS
+440 IADKRLSTQGYGEAS

>member
-1 MNVRTLLPLISAVWL
+1 MNTKPIAFPLLIIISNVSVAS
-16 TLGGCV
+16 T
-22 TAATPP
+22 TTT
-28 NIPLCPGLNI
+28 IPLCPGLHI

-54 ITSVDETGV
+54 IMAVDEAGV

-81 PELVATNVTRRILH
+81 PELVSTHVTRRVLH
-95 ADQQKAPYY
+95 DDQQKAGYY
-104 LAVFSPILP
+104 LAVFDPKLP

-137 ADVSIVTTLNYSATP
+137 ADISIVTTLNYSTTP

-165 FAPSVYALALPD
+165 FAPSVYALELPD
-177 KSPVPFPVLLNG
+177 KTPVPFPVLLNG

-238 ADDPVMSKMLEEI
+238 ADDPVMTKILEE
-251 AATSPASSER
+251 AAAAAPAPSER

-269 TFDCQGSDDLPIAT
+269 TFDCHSSDDLPMAS

-294 FDTDAEPF
+294 FATDAKPF
-302 PTGSGGAAS
+302 PTGSGVAAS
-311 GGGGDTGT
+311 GSGTDGET
-319 GNGSGGTGTGSMG
+319 GNGAGTGAIG

-339 LGQGAG
+339 LGQGTG
-345 GNGAGSDN
+345 GNGAGSGN

-358 EKALQAGEKVDIYD
+358 EKALLEGEKVDIYD

-384 ESDETLIRIADLL
+384 ESDETLSTIANLL
-397 GKHPDW
+397 NKHPDW

-416 DTFNLDLSNR
+416 DSFNLELSNR

-434 LVGRFK
+434 LVERFK
-440 IADNRLSTQGYGEAS
+440 IADNRLSTQGYGETS
-455 PRDTNDTLEGRA
+455 PRATNETLEGRA

-475 RQ
+475 KQ

>member
-1 MNVRTLLPLISAVWL
+1 MKFQPYLLFTLLNTLPL
-16 TLGGCV
+16 
-22 TAATPP
+22 AALANSTSPT
-28 NIPLCPGLNI
+28 IPLCPGLTI

-54 ITSVDETGV
+54 ITAVDEAGV

-81 PELVATNVTRRILH
+81 PELVATNVTRRILPE
-95 ADQQKAPYY
+95 DQQKAGYY

-113 ETVPNSVAISLTH
+113 ETVPNSTAISLTH

-137 ADVSIVTTLNYSATP
+137 AELSIVTTLNYSATP
-152 ENVLDPDSPYRWW
+152 ENVLDTDSPYRWW
-165 FAPSVYALALPD
+165 LAPAVYALELPE
-177 KSPVPFPVLLNG
+177 KTPVKLPVLLNG

-195 ALHING
+195 ALHAKG
-201 LFGEEK
+201 LFASEQ
-207 AEFFVLDDPDN
+207 AEFFILDDPSN
-218 PLILKFRLGFGAD
+218 PLILKFRLGFGTD

-238 ADDPVMSKMLEEI
+238 ASDPAMIKMMEEI
-251 AATSPASSER
+251 AAFAPAPAER
-261 DRLQVTQI
+261 DRLQVTHI
-269 TFDCQGSDDLPIAT
+269 TFDCQASDILPIAT
-283 NTGKPLDISGE
+283 NTGKPAEVSGE

-302 PTGSGGAAS
+302 PIGSGSIASAS
-311 GGGGDTGT
+311 GAGNAGEGT
-319 GNGSGGTGTGSMG
+319 GNGGGGSMG
-332 GGTGSLS
+332 TGAMGGGGGNLTL
-339 LGQGAG
+339 GAG
-345 GNGAGSDN
+345 GGNR
-353 KAAEL
+353 AAKL
-358 EKALQAGEKVDIYD
+358 EKALQEGEKVDIYD

-384 ESDETLIRIADLL
+384 ESDDTLTLIAGLL
-397 GKHPDW
+397 SKHSDW

-416 DTFNLDLSNR
+416 DSFNLDLSNR

-434 LVGRFK
+434 LLERFK

-467 RNRRVELM
+467 RNRRVELV